1 MRTEQTIWL
10 LRHRRERRK
19 KSRGGPGKVA
29 AGVFGSMVI
38 LMLLGALFTVVA
50 AAGTAVGVYA
60 YYAEDL
66 PDPNEIVT
74 AQEQFETTKIYDR
87 TGQTLLM
94 EVIDPRRADREK
106 VPLDQIP
113 LNLRNATIAL
123 EDKTFYENMGVD
135 PAGIARAFI
144 SNLQGNQVQGASS
157 ITMQLVKNIIIPE
170 EERYVRSYSRKIREG
185 MLAVEISRLYSKDQ
199 ILEWYLNSNDYGN
212 WAIGVEAAAQAY
224 FGKHA
229 RDLDLAE
236 CAMLAPI
243 PQYPGMNPVY
253 NPEEAKKRQ
262 AIALQRLVEEGYITQ
277 TEADAAF
284 AQDLQVHSATLK
296 RYDIVAPHF
305 AMYVRKQ
312 LVDMYGEDTLYTQGL
327 RVYSTIDL
335 DMQRVAEEE
344 ANAQV
349 KALQDAKK
357 DVTNAAV
364 VILRTRTAEILS
376 MVGSIDYWNE
386 EIDGNVNVATA
397 PRQPG
402 SSFKPFAYLTALHQG
417 HTAQE
422 MIMDVHSCFDD
433 WPNPPYCPENYDRK
447 YHGPQSFRT
456 ALARSY
462 NIPAVKVLDLV
473 GVGNVIRNAH
483 ALGINTL
490 NMDLDYY
497 GLSLVL
503 GGGEVW
509 LLDMAY
515 AYSVFA
521 NGGVMMGQ
529 PTKLAQPGYRE
540 LDPVSILRVEDA
552 TGKVLFQYDQPEA
565 RNIVLSDG
573 KELMAQEAYL
583 LTDVLSDNS
592 ARAAAFGS
600 NSVLKLSRPAAVK
613 TGTTTDFR
621 DTWTV
626 GYTPQIVTG
635 VWVGNNDNTPM
646 EGVSSTHG
654 AGPLWH
660 NVMERIYSEGYA
672 ARILGEVVLSFPV
685 PDGLTSV
692 NVCSVSGL
700 LPTEYDPKKISALF
714 IEGTEPT
721 EFCNVHRLERVNKFS
736 GKLATACTP
745 ADQVEERVFEIYPPE
760 AADWVREEGVPQ
772 PPTQRDEIYGCSPE
786 SGDVVIS
793 TPTLGGHVAGVVA
806 VRGNARSGNFAL
818 YRLRF
823 GEGLNPSSWSQIGGD
838 HYNQVTNDVL
848 EFWDVRG
855 LRDGLYTL
863 ELAVV
868 DNSQWANSSTIYVTV
883 DNTPPE
889 AYVGYPWPGR
899 VYQVEK
905 DEWANLFADV
915 SDNVL
920 IDRVEFYLDD
930 KLLDYSV
937 VEPYGIKWVLTMQDL
952 KLDRH
957 MQPIYGTKTITD
969 SAGVV
974 TTVPITVTWVEVSP
988 DGKTITQTWDAGTMI
1003 VSSTHG
1009 YTESHVVKVMA
1020 FDAAGNKTESEKV
1033 RFYVIH
1039 KPKEKKT
1046 GLPLHFHDYWQ
1057 DHGAPLGLRVEELT
1071 EAVLDP
1077 GGEVRPGPASLQR
1090 LHDPPR
1096 RHVDQLARL
1105 T

>member
-1 MRTEQTIWL
+1 MHTEQMTWL
-10 LRHRRERRK
+10 LRRRRERRQR
-19 KSRGGPGKVA
+19 SQGGSGRIVA
-29 AGVFGSMVI
+29 GAFAGLVI
-38 LMLLGALFTVVA
+38 VSLLGTLLATLGT
-50 AAGTAVGVYA
+50 AGTVAGVYA
-60 YYAEDL
+60 YYAKDL
-66 PDPNEIVT
+66 PDPNQIVT

-87 TGQTLLM
+87 TGQVLLM
-94 EVIDPRRADREK
+94 EVIDPRRADRTNL
-106 VPLDQIP
+106 PLDQIP
-113 LNLRNATIAL
+113 LDLRNATIAL
-123 EDKTFYENMGVD
+123 EDKTFYQNMGVD
-135 PAGIARAFI
+135 PAGIVRAFVQ
-144 SNLQGNQVQGASS
+144 NLQGNQIQGASS
-157 ITMQLVKNIIIPE
+157 ITMQLIKNILIPE
-170 EERYVRSYSRKIREG
+170 EERYVKSYSRKVREA

-199 ILEWYLNSNDYGN
+199 ILEWYLNSNYYGN
-212 WAIGVEAAAQAY
+212 WAIGVEAASQVY

-229 RDLDLAE
+229 RDLSLAE
-236 CAMLAPI
+236 SAMLAAI
-243 PQYPGMNPVY
+243 PQYPAMNPID
-253 NPEEAKKRQ
+253 NPDEAKRRQ
-262 AIALQRLVEEGYITQ
+262 KISLDRLVAEGYVTQ
-277 TEADAAF
+277 TEADAAY
-284 AQDLQVHSATLK
+284 AEPLAVHTSLLK

-312 LVDMYGEDTLYTQGL
+312 LEDMYGLERLYRDGL
-327 RVYSTIDL
+327 RVYTTIDL

-349 KALQDAKK
+349 KVLQDQKK

-364 VILRTRTAEILS
+364 VILRARTAEILS

-386 EIDGNVNVATA
+386 EIDGNVNVAVA

-402 SSFKPFAYLTALHQG
+402 SSFKPFAYVTAFHQG

-422 MIMDVHSCFDD
+422 MVMDVHSCFDD
-433 WPNPPYCPENYDRK
+433 WPNPPYCPEDYDRK

-462 NIPAVKVLDLV
+462 NIPAVKVLDMV
-473 GVGNVIRNAH
+473 GVGNVIRTAH

-490 NMDLDYY
+490 NQDLDYY
-497 GLSLVL
+497 GLSLTL
-503 GGGEVW
+503 GGGEAW

-529 PTKLAQPGYRE
+529 PTKLPRPGFRE

-552 TGKVLFQYDQPEA
+552 TGQVLYQYDTPEV
-565 RNIVLSDG
+565 RNVVLADG
-573 KELMAQEAYL
+573 RELSPQEAYL
-583 LTDVLSDNS
+583 LTNVLSDNS

-621 DTWTV
+621 DTWTI
-626 GYTPQIVTG
+626 GYTPQIVTA

-660 NVMERIYSEGYA
+660 NVMERIYDEGYA
-672 ARILGEVVLSFPV
+672 PRILGDVTLTFPV
-685 PDGLTSV
+685 PPGLKTV
-692 NVCSVSGL
+692 EVCAVSGL
-700 LPTEYDPKKISALF
+700 LPTEYDPDRIKALF

-721 EFCNVHRLERVNKFS
+721 EYCNVHRLERVNKYT

-745 ADQVEERVFEIYPPE
+745 PDQVEERVYEIYPAE
-760 AADWVREEGVPQ
+760 ASDWVREQGIPQ

-786 SGDVVIS
+786 SGDVVINS
-793 TPTLGGHVAGVVA
+793 PTLGGHVAGVAA
-806 VRGNARSGNFAL
+806 VRGNARSGNFAF

-855 LRDGLYTL
+855 LQDGLYTL

-868 DNSQWANSSTIYVTV
+868 DNSQYANSSTIYVTV

-899 VYQVEK
+899 TYVMEK
-905 DEWANLFADV
+905 DEWANLYADV
-915 SDNVL
+915 SDNVA
-920 IDRVEFYLDD
+920 IDKVEFYLDD

-937 VEPYGIKWVLTMQDL
+937 VEPFGIKWVLTMQDL
-952 KLDRH
+952 KLDPN
-957 MQPIYGTKTITD
+957 MQPISGTKTITNPD
-969 SAGVV
+969 GTIS
-974 TTVPITVTWVEVSP
+974 TIPITVTWVEVSP
-988 DGKTITQTWDAGTMI
+988 DGKTITQTWDAGTMVI
-1003 VSSTHG
+1003 SSTHG
-1009 YTESHVVKVMA
+1009 YTESHVVKVIA
-1020 FDAAGNKTESEKV
+1020 YDAAGNKTESEKV

-1039 KPKEKKT
+1039 KPKEKKVS
-1046 GLPLHFHDYWQ
+1046 G
-1057 DHGAPLGLRVEELT
+1057 
-1071 EAVLDP
+1071 
-1077 GGEVRPGPASLQR
+1077 
-1090 LHDPPR
+1090 LHDIWGPGEALAATLEDRWRESRGSRPR
-1096 RHVDQLARL
+1096 L
-1105 T
+1105 